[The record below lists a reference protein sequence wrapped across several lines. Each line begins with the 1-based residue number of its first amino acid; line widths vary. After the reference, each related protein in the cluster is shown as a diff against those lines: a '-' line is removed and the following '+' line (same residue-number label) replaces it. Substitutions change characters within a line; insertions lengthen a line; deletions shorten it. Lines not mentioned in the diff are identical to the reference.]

1 MDSIYKNRVLIHEM
15 ISKSHE
21 VGFSPMFS
29 GENEAECERN
39 FYLSLGLDENGSFPE
54 ANKSSELVKEEDVD
68 NIKEHILRW

>member
-1 MDSIYKNRVLIHEM
+1 
-15 ISKSHE
+15 
-21 VGFSPMFS
+21 MFS